1 MIFKYFGTVS
11 YRMSNK
17 TPIVIL
23 YSTAPSKEEAEA
35 IASNLVSSKLAA
47 CCNIV
52 PAINSI
58 YVWEGKLNNEGE
70 VLMILKSRES
80 LIDKIAARIKELH
93 SYKVPEVI
101 AMPIVGGSSD
111 YINWVLE
118 STLNE

>member
-1 MIFKYFGTVS
+1 
-11 YRMSNK
+11 MSNK

-35 IASNLVSSKLAA
+35 IASDLVKNKLAA
-47 CCNIV
+47 CCNVI

-80 LIDKIAARIKELH
+80 LIERIAARVKELH

-101 AMPIVGGSSD
+101 AMPIVGGSAE

-118 STLNE
+118 NTLNY